1 MSEERTRIY
10 GIANCDTMKKARSW
24 LDARNIDYD
33 FHDYRKQGLDEE
45 LLQLIESKLG
55 WENMLN
61 RRGTTWRKLPE
72 DVRNDLDRASALR
85 VMLDNPAII
94 RRPIL
99 AREQQLYIG
108 FDENKYRGIFA

>member
-1 MSEERTRIY
+1 MTTQRTIIY

-24 LDARNIDYD
+24 LDERGIDYE

-45 LLQLIESKLG
+45 MLQSMEAKLG
-55 WENMLN
+55 WETMLN

-72 DVRNDLDRASALR
+72 DVRDNIDRASALR
-85 VMLDNPAII
+85 LMLENPAII

-99 AREQQLYIG
+99 AREQRLHIG
-108 FDENKYRGIFA
+108 FDEKQYREIFD